1 MALSIKS
8 EKADE
13 LARELADLAGTTL
26 TGAIVMALEEELK
39 RRKSQ
44 TGVGDRLRELS
55 RELAKYPVLDDR
67 PADAILGYDE
77 YGLPN

>member
-26 TGAIVMALEEELK
+26 TGAIVMALEQELS
-39 RRKSQ
+39 RRKN
-44 TGVGDRLRELS
+44 TPGAGDRLRELS
-55 RELAKYPVLDDR
+55 RVLSQYPVLDDR
-67 PADAILGYDE
+67 PADEILGYDE
-77 YGLPN
+77 WGFPT

>member
-67 PADAILGYDE
+67 PADEILGYD